1 MSKTP
6 RPHLDDLPFHRRHHI
21 PFPYYQSHLL
31 DVPDGSTRRTGNNEI
46 VRRVLDDLFV
56 FRYHDNEIVT
66 LRLGNRKERLLEL
79 SYCGWHTP
87 STTNHINNILAR
99 LRRDFEFVPY
109 FNVCLIDSTPT
120 IYTRPIDNPH
130 KLQIVGRGRW
140 SLV

>member
-6 RPHLDDLPFHRRHHI
+6 RTHLDDLPFHRRHHI
-21 PFPYYQSHLL
+21 PFSYYQNHLL
-31 DVPDGSTRRTGNNEI
+31 DIPEGGARKTGNNER

-56 FRYHDNEIVT
+56 FRYHGNEIVS
-66 LRLGNRKERLLEL
+66 LCLGSQKERRLTLN
-79 SYCGWHTP
+79 YCGWHTV
-87 STTNHINNILAR
+87 STTSHINGILAR

-109 FNVCLIDSTPT
+109 FNVCLVDRTPT

-130 KLQIVGRGRW
+130 NLQIVGTGCW